1 MSRRGDRSYPS
12 RPTPIAIVNWMIL
25 FRCKL
30 HLRALSMARSMPVS
44 FFKRPLENRVAMEKK
59 EKKGRKE
66 ESFVFIPLF
75 FPHRGTRIFLIKM
88 LHHMS
93 PRLGKIFFSRDFF
106 FRSFARFAIY
116 EVFLI
121 VCWKWIYGMEIIY
134 RWVSCVFFK
143 NVVMFNVFG
152 TLDGT
157 LLDVNLKLGDGE
169 TNSSIR
175 GSCLL
180 QLIIFNLCGL
190 TDLIVSPT
198 NPIYHS
204 FELYKDLEY
213 AQLIVVENWITFVFI
228 IILFH

>member
-1 MSRRGDRSYPS
+1 
-12 RPTPIAIVNWMIL
+12 
-25 FRCKL
+25 
-30 HLRALSMARSMPVS
+30 
-44 FFKRPLENRVAMEKK
+44 
-59 EKKGRKE
+59 
-66 ESFVFIPLF
+66 
-75 FPHRGTRIFLIKM
+75 
-88 LHHMS
+88 
-93 PRLGKIFFSRDFF
+93 
-106 FRSFARFAIY
+106 
-116 EVFLI
+116 
-121 VCWKWIYGMEIIY
+121 MEIIY

-213 AQLIVVENWITFVFI
+213 AQLIVVEN
-228 IILFH
+228 